1 MGIASGMV
9 GHDGGEAGES
19 MAIWNLSSLWCWW
32 GIMVERL
39 ERVGHGKY
47 Q

>member
-1 MGIASGMV
+1 MGNVSDIQ
-9 GHDGGEAGES
+9 
-19 MAIWNLSSLWCWW
+19 WNLSSLWCWW

-39 ERVGHGKY
+39 ERVWGMGNGGEAVIC